1 MRSKWRTWRKGSVSN
16 GSPFFLKSR
25 PSGTIGDLLAG
36 CASMLES
43 EGVREPQR
51 EAREILAAV
60 LDVPK
65 FWAAANSVSDASPE
79 VALSVIRA
87 AMLRARGAPLP
98 YAAGRAAFR
107 HLTLEVDERVLIP
120 RVETEVLVDRVLD
133 RCSAGTRVV
142 ADIGTGSGAIA
153 LSLAF
158 EARFDRVY
166 ATDVSLDA
174 LQVASSN
181 AASLAK
187 VLKSH
192 VEFRDGSLLAPLADV
207 KLDAIVCNPPY
218 ISFAELSELPA
229 DVRDWEP
236 CIALASANDGLELT
250 RELVRSAPAS
260 LSSGGLLALEVDTR
274 RAGSVAEMI
283 AVDGRY
289 VEVEVLLDLTGRER
303 FVLARRV

>member
-1 MRSKWRTWRKGSVSN
+1 MSN
-16 GSPFFLKSR
+16 GGSPFFVKSPTR
-25 PSGTIGDLLAG
+25 TVGDLLAG
-36 CASMLES
+36 CVAMLES
-43 EGVREPQR
+43 EGVPDAER

-60 LDVPK
+60 LDVPR
-65 FWAAANSVSDASPE
+65 FWATANAVSSASPE
-79 VALSVIRA
+79 LVRSVVRA
-87 AMLRARGAPLP
+87 AIMRARGAPLA

-120 RVETEVLVDRVLD
+120 RMETEVLVDRILE
-133 RCSAGTRVV
+133 RCNGNTRVV

-158 EARFDRVY
+158 EHRFDRVY

-174 LQVASSN
+174 LKVAAAN
-181 AASLAK
+181 AASLAT
-187 VLKSH
+187 VLKSV
-192 VEFRDGSLLAPLADV
+192 VEFRHGSLLAPLAGV
-207 KLDAIVCNPPY
+207 RLDAIVCNPPY
-218 ISFAELSELPA
+218 ISFAELDGLPP

-236 CIALASANDGLELT
+236 CIALLSASDGLAVT
-250 RELVRSAPAS
+250 RELVRSAPIS
-260 LSSGGLLALEVDTR
+260 LGKGGLLALEVDTR

-289 VEVEVLLDLTGRER
+289 NSVEVLLDLTGRER